1 MALADWVLG
10 GSRGGLTSEQKKQIN
25 ESYKPGSYGHS
36 TYSGLGRK
44 PNSSSGSSGSS
55 SGGSSGGGGA
65 SAPAYDPYAA
75 YQAQLQAIYEEQR
88 RAAEEAERRKREA
101 AQAAY
106 DKNMAAMN
114 NAYNS
119 QLNSL
124 KSNQESTLGVLQSNY
139 DQGVA
144 GVNKQA
150 DAANQQ
156 AYINYMM
163 SKRDLPQ
170 QLTAQ
175 GISGGAAESTM
186 AGLFNNYGNSR
197 NTIDSGRNDS
207 LADLLAGYNSD
218 KATAQQNYNSALS
231 NLEAQKAAQQMQLE
245 QNLANMIADAETTNY
260 EQQFALSQDYIN
272 QMAAVQQAAAEAAQ
286 KASAR
291 SYSANNKG
299 KSVSTSQSNV
309 DWSKTAAYQRALAN
323 YKAGYS
329 VDDVIQDLGTSG
341 LDAASI
347 QQILAAMG
355 F

>member
-1 MALADWVLG
+1 ML
-10 GSRGGLTSEQKKQIN
+10 
-25 ESYKPGSYGHS
+25 
-36 TYSGLGRK
+36 
-44 PNSSSGSSGSS
+44 
-55 SGGSSGGGGA
+55 
-65 SAPAYDPYAA
+65 
-75 YQAQLQAIYEEQR
+75 QAQYEAQR

-106 DKNMAAMN
+106 DKNVAAMN

-186 AGLFNNYGNSR
+186 AGLYNNYGNSR

-231 NLEAQKAAQQMQLE
+231 NLEAQKASQQMQLE

-260 EQQFALSQDYIN
+260 EQQFALSQDYIS

-286 KASAR
+286 KAAST
-291 SYSANNKG
+291 SYSASNKG
-299 KSVSTSQSNV
+299 KSVSTNQ
-309 DWSKTAAYQRALAN
+309 YQEEINNMYQKYL
-323 YKAGYS
+323 KQQ
-329 VDDVIQDLGTSG
+329 IDLGLTG
-341 LDAASI
+341 DAAVNGAKASSRDYI
-347 QQILAAMG
+347 FGMYNGGQIDQATMDMLMAQLG
-355 F
+355 YQVR